1 MNCEDA
7 RRRLDD
13 YADGSQPE
21 LERHENDGHLSGCAA
36 CREEAESI
44 RGLLADLKAQPREMA
59 PDADMWPAIAERT
72 GGARTVKV
80 DFRRWARSG
89 AIAAMA
95 AAAVVVI
102 AAVST
107 LVVEWQ
113 TEQLAT
119 AMQRREYRAP
129 ALLVELRAVHKSYAK
144 SIGQLTTA
152 LQHRRDSLSPETMAI
167 VEQNLKT
174 IESAIAEAQEALA
187 ADPSSKGL
195 LRAISGLYAAK
206 LRMLRSVGITNG

>member
-13 YADGSQPE
+13 YADGSLPE
-21 LERHENDGHLSGCAA
+21 LERHEIDGHLSSCEG

-44 RGLLADLKAQPREMA
+44 RGLLADLKALPREIA
-59 PDADMWPAIAERT
+59 PDTDMWPAIAERT
-72 GGARTVKV
+72 RGGNTVKV

-102 AAVST
+102 AVAST

-113 TEQLAT
+113 TEQLA
-119 AMQRREYRAP
+119 AVMQRREYRAP
-129 ALLVELRAVHKSYAK
+129 ALLV
-144 SIGQLTTA
+144 
-152 LQHRRDSLSPETMAI
+152 
-167 VEQNLKT
+167 
-174 IESAIAEAQEALA
+174 
-187 ADPSSKGL
+187 PSSARSSSGSSPRWPASAPEASSRPCCSTGSRSPPCCSRGRGAPS
-195 LRAISGLYAAK
+195 RA
-206 LRMLRSVGITNG
+206 SVPSQEFVT